1 LVGHLSTS
9 AGRLNLFLHRFVKEF
24 FDSEQG
30 WVTAES
36 IIKGLGQFS
45 DLAYDQNLIKCPA
58 RYAARLSQA
67 FTATDA
73 SVPVDVEE
81 IQIISDIHSEDK
93 KYCFTDGVGT
103 ISQELARD
111 IWNELKRTRKR
122 ARKNKAH
129 PKAFQI
135 RFQGS
140 KGMLSVNYTSNGR
153 QLCLR
158 QSMIK
163 FSSPSSTVI
172 EVARAFDRPTP
183 YFLNRPLIM
192 LLDGLGVPFETF
204 KKYQDLAIENTQRS
218 ISSNDTAA
226 RMLEGYGLGTSYTVP
241 SVLLHL
247 HKRGIRDLLSNTFW
261 KKSMDFAVY
270 HVLRELK
277 NHSRI
282 PIPDAWTLVGVA
294 DEYKFLQEGEIFAC
308 VKPYTGGTIYLEGD
322 ILISRSPTIHPGDV
336 QIVRAIGR
344 PPPGSPFEKEPLPN
358 TVVFNTKGAP
368 KE

>member
-1 LVGHLSTS
+1 M
-9 AGRLNLFLHRFVKEF
+9 
-24 FDSEQG
+24 
-30 WVTAES
+30 
-36 IIKGLGQFS
+36 
-45 DLAYDQNLIKCPA
+45 IKCPA

-73 SVPVDVEE
+73 SVTVNVEE
-81 IQIISDIHSEDK
+81 ILLDLPDIHTEDR

-103 ISQELARD
+103 VSQELAHD
-111 IWNELKRTRKR
+111 IWSELKKTRRR
-122 ARKNKAH
+122 ARKSKGH

-140 KGMLSVNYTSNGR
+140 KGMLSVDHKLSGR
-153 QLCLR
+153 LLCLR

-163 FSSPSSTVI
+163 FSAPNSPVI
-172 EVARAFDRPTP
+172 EIARAFDRPTP

-192 LLDGLGVPFETF
+192 LLDGLGVPFKTF
-204 KKYQDLAIENTQRS
+204 KHYQDLAIKETQES
-218 ISSNDTAA
+218 VSSNDTAA
-226 RMLEGYGLGTSYTVP
+226 RMLESYGLGTSYTVP
-241 SVLLHL
+241 SVLLQL

-282 PIPDAWTLVGVA
+282 PIPGAWTLVGVA
-294 DEYKFLQEGEIFAC
+294 DEHNYLEEGEIYAC
-308 VKPYTGGTIYLEGD
+308 VKPQTGRIIYLEGD

-336 QIVRAIGR
+336 QVVRAIGR
-344 PPPGSPFEKEPLPN
+344 PPPGSPFEAEPLPN
-358 TVVFNTKGAP
+358 TVVFNTKGALNV
-368 KE
+368 

>member
-1 LVGHLSTS
+1 
-9 AGRLNLFLHRFVKEF
+9 
-24 FDSEQG
+24 
-30 WVTAES
+30 
-36 IIKGLGQFS
+36 
-45 DLAYDQNLIKCPA
+45 LAYDQNLIKCPA

-73 SVPVDVEE
+73 SVTVNVEE
-81 IQIISDIHSEDK
+81 ILLDLPDIHAEDK

-103 ISQELARD
+103 VSQELAHD
-111 IWNELKRTRKR
+111 IWSELKKTRRR
-122 ARKNKAH
+122 ARKSKGH

-140 KGMLSVNYTSNGR
+140 KGMVSVNHKLSGR
-153 QLCLR
+153 LLCLR

-163 FSSPSSTVI
+163 FSAPNSPII
-172 EVARAFDRPTP
+172 EIARAFDRPTP

-192 LLDGLGVPFETF
+192 LLDGLGVPFEAF
-204 KKYQDLAIENTQRS
+204 KYYQDLAIQQTQKS
-218 ISSNDTAA
+218 VSSNDTAA

-241 SVLLHL
+241 SVLLQL

-261 KKSMDFAVY
+261 KKAMDFAVY

-282 PIPDAWTLVGVA
+282 PIPGAWTLVGVA
-294 DEYKFLQEGEIFAC
+294 DEHNYLEEGEIYAC
-308 VKPYTGGTIYLEGD
+308 VKPPTGRTIYLEGD

-336 QIVRAIGR
+336 QVVRAIGR
-344 PPPGSPFEKEPLPN
+344 PPPGSPFDAEPLPN
-358 TVVFNTKGAP
+358 TVVFNTKGALNV
-368 KE
+368 